1 MGQER
6 RSVPRITPIEIF
18 YVQFGEDTGGIVWNV
33 SESGLGFHAA
43 TPMSIAG
50 PMRVRLSP
58 NPENRIEING
68 TIAWIDKARRYGGLQ
83 FIGLTTR
90 TRDLL
95 RAWLAQSPI
104 SVSADADEEKA
115 IREIGHEQVAV
126 SAPPKLVQEVEN
138 RASRRQAE
146 STDLVRPKRI
156 PENVLPAVAQREMAA
171 AIPRVSLPSP
181 ALLAEMSAR
190 GRALTDAG
198 WLHVLVIALLICLVA
213 AVPVAV
219 FAPVRSG
226 IGASL
231 IRLGEKLTGRG
242 QTQTDAPAS
251 MPEKNTVEN
260 ASNRAPANPQHP
272 EPTDSSVETAK
283 PPQPG
288 PSSPGT
294 NAPAEQP
301 ADPEDGSRPPA
312 LNHHPPSQPATG
324 VISPTLRSAVVDQL
338 WAEVGFGN
346 VSAEIALARLY
357 LKGDGVPKSCEQ
369 ARVLL
374 GIAAKHGSLEA
385 TRQLQN
391 LRIYGCR

>member
-1 MGQER
+1 MRQER
-6 RSVPRITPIEIF
+6 RSVPRITPIEVF

-43 TPMSIAG
+43 TPMNIAG
-50 PMRVRLSP
+50 PMRMRLSP

-68 TIAWIDKARRYGGLQ
+68 TIAWMDEARRYGGLQ

-90 TRDLL
+90 TRELI
-95 RAWLAQSPI
+95 RGWLAQSPI
-104 SVSADADEEKA
+104 SGSADADEEKA
-115 IREIGHEQVAV
+115 VRQIAHEQLAV
-126 SAPPKLVQEVEN
+126 SAPPKPVQETENPASQPLVE
-138 RASRRQAE
+138 SI
-146 STDLVRPKRI
+146 DLVRPKRI

-190 GRALTDAG
+190 SRAVADAG
-198 WLHVLVIALLICLVA
+198 WLHVLVIALLACLVA
-213 AVPVAV
+213 AAPVAV
-219 FAPVRSG
+219 FAPIRSG

-251 MPEKNTVEN
+251 MPDKNTLEN
-260 ASNRAPANPQHP
+260 ASNRTPANPQRP
-272 EPTDSSVETAK
+272 EPTSSSVETAK
-283 PPQPG
+283 PSQPG
-288 PSSPGT
+288 LSSPGT
-294 NAPAEQP
+294 NALAEQS
-301 ADPEDGSRPPA
+301 AEPEDGSRPLA
-312 LNHHPPSQPATG
+312 LNDRQPSQPITG
-324 VISPTLRSAVVDQL
+324 VISASHRSAVVDQL
-338 WAEVGFGN
+338 WAEVGSGN

-357 LKGDGVPKSCEQ
+357 LRGDGVPKSCEQ

-374 GIAAKHGSLEA
+374 SIAAKHGSLEA
-385 TRQLQN
+385 TRPLQN